1 MSQSTES
8 PRSRDG
14 HRTTRLAY
22 SYLKKLAAT
31 GEPYTDA
38 GMAAET
44 GWKEDGT
51 VSNYRSKHWHHWIK
65 EDVDGSLYVSPTFEG
80 VGEGDFINLH
90 RQRTDFY
97 SKYKRKMYEH
107 AVTYEFFLPLTRER
121 ELTRA
126 LDAIFYS
133 DTLDRLVKEAG
144 IDKFLPEFPEVASVP
159 ESDARNSIIKFVSER
174 FTGYSI
180 SHVSGRF
187 RSGDIVPRAKAG
199 EMFAEGD
206 RYLVDETTAVV
217 RFIVP
222 LHESMTA
229 HPTQESFPDGMIAM
243 GGDLTEAGQAE
254 LKRVRLAFFLLFA
267 EAVTL
272 TVRGE
277 DEVWLLESGPESRV
291 YVWEKA

>member
-1 MSQSTES
+1 MTDQ
-8 PRSRDG
+8 DG
-14 HRTTRLAY
+14 HRKTRLAY
-22 SYLKKLAAT
+22 AYLKRLAAT
-31 GEPYTDA
+31 GEQYTDA
-38 GMAAET
+38 GMAKET
-44 GWKEDGT
+44 GWAQDGT
-51 VSNYRSKHWHHWIK
+51 VANYRSKHWHHWIRK
-65 EDVDGSLYVSPTFEG
+65 ESDGTLYVSPTFEG
-80 VGEGDFINLH
+80 VGEADFINLH
-90 RQRTDFY
+90 KQRTDFY
-97 SKYKRKMYEH
+97 GKYKRKMYGH

-133 DTLDRLVKEAG
+133 DTLGILVKEAE
-144 IDKFLPEFPEVASVP
+144 IEKFLPEFPELASAC
-159 ESDARNSIIKFVSER
+159 ESDARDSIIKFVSEH

-187 RSGDIVPRAKAG
+187 RSRDIAPRAKAG

-222 LHESMTA
+222 LHESMKA
-229 HPTQESFPDGMIAM
+229 QPTQDSLPDSMIAM
-243 GGDLTEAGQAE
+243 GGDLTEAGQSE

-291 YVWEKA
+291 YVWEKAQPA

>member
-1 MSQSTES
+1 MPNQ
-8 PRSRDG
+8 DG
-14 HRTTRLAY
+14 HGKTRMAY
-22 SYLKKLAAT
+22 AYLKRLAAT
-31 GEPYTDA
+31 GGRYTDE
-38 GMAAET
+38 GMAEET
-44 GWKEDGT
+44 GWKQDGT
-51 VSNYRSKHWHHWIK
+51 VANYRSKHWHHWIK
-65 EDVDGSLYVSPTFEG
+65 RDSDGTLYVSPTFEG
-80 VGEGDFINLH
+80 VGEADFINIH

-97 SKYKRKMYEH
+97 GKYRRKMYEH

-133 DTLDRLVKEAG
+133 DTLDRLVKEAE
-144 IDKFLPEFPEVASVP
+144 IDKFFSEFPELESVP
-159 ESDARNSIIKFVSER
+159 EGDARECIITFVSEH

-199 EMFAEGD
+199 EMFSGGD

-222 LHESMTA
+222 LHESLS
-229 HPTQESFPDGMIAM
+229 TQNAQASFPDMVAM
-243 GGDLTEAGQAE
+243 GGELTEAGQAE